1 LVRFREYDLRGI
13 CMRLRSWK
21 MIQKDLVG
29 SVSGSR
35 KYDDGTFI
43 HTSPVISMAYDDGL
57 FMMRTENSIYE
68 CDVQDFIGTEVELN
82 LLIENAEHHDRQTTT
97 TLDGYHY

>member
-1 LVRFREYDLRGI
+1 
-13 CMRLRSWK
+13 
-21 MIQKDLVG
+21 
-29 SVSGSR
+29 
-35 KYDDGTFI
+35 
-43 HTSPVISMAYDDGL
+43 MAYDDGL

-97 TLDGYHY
+97 TLDGYRY